1 MRPHVREFLK
11 LCAQTLECPEP
22 IVEIGA
28 FQVPGQEAI
37 AELRPLFPGKRYLGC
52 DMRTGS
58 GVDRIEDIHALS
70 FETGS
75 VGTFILADTLEHVTD
90 PIRAMAE
97 IHRCLNDHGVVI
109 YSSAMHFPIHGYPND
124 YWRFTPEAFR
134 ALGAE
139 FSSVV
144 IFYCGSREFPH
155 TVCGVAAG
163 SQYDRELIRALTKR
177 SEEIRTTAPLI
188 VERYA
193 AQIIHRLVRRI
204 VPLEKVPLEI
214 PLKTTAGFK
223 HLAHPGWLLVT
234 GQWIEGWVVAENVRE
249 IEIVA
254 GDFVIHRT
262 QLNRPQP
269 EIAAQLGL
277 PDCDALIGFRDQVE
291 LSGVGDRSGT
301 LQMVVVDHQNRHRTV
316 CSSAPGLLLG
326 SMKLPTQFVMHSFD
340 QRKLNDLR
348 TKRAS

>member
-1 MRPHVREFLK
+1 MRPHVREFLG
-11 LCAQTLECPEP
+11 LCAQTLQCPEP

-52 DMRTGS
+52 DMRPGR

-75 VGTFILADTLEHVTD
+75 VGTFILADTLEHVAD

-97 IHRCLNDHGVVI
+97 IHRCINDHGIVI
-109 YSSAMHFPIHGYPND
+109 YISTMHFPIHGYPND

-134 ALGAE
+134 LLGAE
-139 FSSVV
+139 FPSVA
-144 IFYCGSREFPH
+144 IFYSGSPEFPH
-155 TVCGVAAG
+155 TVCGVAAK
-163 SQYDRELIRALTKR
+163 SLYDRQSIRTLAGR

-193 AQIIHRLVRRI
+193 AQIIHSLARRI
-204 VPLEKVPLEI
+204 LPPEKVPVEVPI
-214 PLKTTAGFK
+214 KTTAGFR
-223 HLAHPGWLLVT
+223 HLTQPGWFLVT

-249 IEIVA
+249 VEIVA
-254 GDFVIHRT
+254 DDFTIHRT
-262 QLNRPQP
+262 QLNQPQP
-269 EIAAQLGL
+269 DIAAQLGL
-277 PDCDALIGFRDQVE
+277 PDCDAPIGFRDQVE
-291 LSGVGDRSGT
+291 LTSAGDRIGV
-301 LQMVVVDHQNRHRTV
+301 LQMVVVDHQGRRRTV

-340 QRKLNDLR
+340 ERQVDDAR
-348 TKRAS
+348 TRRAL

>member
-1 MRPHVREFLK
+1 MRPHVREFLG
-11 LCAQTLECPEP
+11 LCAQTLQCPEP

-28 FQVPGQEAI
+28 FQVSGQEAI

-52 DMRTGS
+52 DMRPGR

-75 VGTFILADTLEHVTD
+75 VGTFILADTLEHVAD

-109 YSSAMHFPIHGYPND
+109 YISAMHFPIHGYPND

-134 ALGAE
+134 SLGAE
-139 FSSVV
+139 FPSVA
-144 IFYCGSREFPH
+144 IFYSGSPEFPH
-155 TVCGVAAG
+155 TVCGVAAK
-163 SQYDRELIRALTKR
+163 SQYDQQSIRALAER

-193 AQIIHRLVRRI
+193 AQIIHSLVRRI
-204 VPLEKVPLEI
+204 VRPEKVPVEI
-214 PLKTTAGFK
+214 PIKTTAGFR
-223 HLAHPGWLLVT
+223 HLAHPGWFLVT

-254 GDFVIHRT
+254 GEFIIHRT

-269 EIAAQLGL
+269 DIAEQLGL
-277 PDCDALIGFRDQVE
+277 PDCEALIGFRDQVE
-291 LSGVGDRSGT
+291 LSGVGDRSGA
-301 LQMVVVDHQNRHRTV
+301 LQMVVVDHQNRRRTV

-326 SMKLPTQFVMHSFD
+326 STKLPKQFVMHSFD
-340 QRKLNDLR
+340 ERPVDDAR